1 MRAWTEVL
9 GPLVIVSMTVA
20 LGVFTLSNLAR

>member
-1 MRAWTEVL
+1 MRSWMEVF
-9 GPLVIVSMTVA
+9 GPVVILTMTVA